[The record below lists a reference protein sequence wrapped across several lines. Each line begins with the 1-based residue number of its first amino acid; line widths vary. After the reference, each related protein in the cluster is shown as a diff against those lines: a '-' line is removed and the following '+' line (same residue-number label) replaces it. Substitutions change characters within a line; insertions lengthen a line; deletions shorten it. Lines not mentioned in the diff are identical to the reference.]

1 MPKFNVRRAVATAG
15 LAGALALSGSAVAA
29 LAESV
34 DTDLGA
40 GEAGTTA
47 QETSILYVANGGVF
61 ADGGDTQFGVT
72 DADGYARQPLAPT
85 QEGYEFTGWY
95 YDLACTDA
103 VDFSAPIVAGS
114 GHATL
119 FAGWAEVQAPA
130 QETEIVYSAN
140 GGVFADGGDVQFGVA
155 DADGYARQPLAPT
168 REGYEFTGWYYDSA
182 CTDAVNFD
190 APIVAGSGHATLFAG
205 WTVNNSIDI
214 LYVANGGVFADGN
227 DTMQGVTES

>member
-130 QETEIVYSAN
+130 QET
-140 GGVFADGGDVQFGVA
+140 
-155 DADGYARQPLAPT
+155 
-168 REGYEFTGWYYDSA
+168 
-182 CTDAVNFD
+182 
-190 APIVAGSGHATLFAG
+190 
-205 WTVNNSIDI
+205 
-214 LYVANGGVFADGN
+214 
-227 DTMQGVTES
+227 

>member
-29 LAESV
+29 LADNA
-34 DTDLGA
+34 DTDLNT
-40 GEAGTTA
+40 GEVNAVA
-47 QETSILYVANGGVF
+47 QETSIIYVANGGAF
-61 ADGGDTQFGVT
+61 ADGSVMQQGVT

-95 YDLACTDA
+95 YDSSCTTP

-130 QETEIVYSAN
+130 QETEI
-140 GGVFADGGDVQFGVA
+140 
-155 DADGYARQPLAPT
+155 
-168 REGYEFTGWYYDSA
+168 
-182 CTDAVNFD
+182 
-190 APIVAGSGHATLFAG
+190 
-205 WTVNNSIDI
+205 

-227 DTMQGVTES
+227 GTMQGVTDANG

>member
-1 MPKFNVRRAVATAG
+1 MRVEVD
-15 LAGALALSGSAVAA
+15 AA
-29 LAESV
+29 LREQPIGQAQHDV
-34 DTDLGA
+34 LQIVILKHHA
-40 GEAGTTA
+40 GERAGKAGDGEVNAAA
-47 QETSILYVANGGVF
+47 QETSILYIANGGVF
-61 ADGGDTQFGVT
+61 ADGDIMQQGVT

-95 YDLACTDA
+95 YDSSCTTP

-140 GGVFADGGDVQFGVA
+140 GGVFADGGDTQFGVA

-168 REGYEFTGWYYDSA
+168 REGYD
-182 CTDAVNFD
+182 
-190 APIVAGSGHATLFAG
+190 FAG
-205 WTVNNSIDI
+205 WTGTGLDQ
-214 LYVANGGVFADGN
+214 A
-227 DTMQGVTES
+227 